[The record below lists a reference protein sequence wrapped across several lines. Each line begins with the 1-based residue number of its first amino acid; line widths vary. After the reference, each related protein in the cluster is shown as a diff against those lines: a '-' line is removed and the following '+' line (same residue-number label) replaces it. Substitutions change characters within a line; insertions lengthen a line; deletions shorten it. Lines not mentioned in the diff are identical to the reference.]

1 MNSKPIF
8 VQYYVIEKK
17 IMHSSAS
24 IRDVYTIYYTIF
36 YRPIYVP
43 ASIRASKKALPSK
56 IRLSEDCVGH

>member
-24 IRDVYTIYYTIF
+24 IRDVYT
-36 YRPIYVP
+36 RPIYVP
-43 ASIRASKKALPSK
+43 ASIRASKKALPTK

>member
-17 IMHSSAS
+17 IMHS
-24 IRDVYTIYYTIF
+24 IRDVYT
-36 YRPIYVP
+36 RPIYVP
-43 ASIRASKKALPSK
+43 ASIRASKKALPTK

>member
-24 IRDVYTIYYTIF
+24 IRDVYTIY
-36 YRPIYVP
+36 VP
-43 ASIRASKKALPSK
+43 ASIRASKKALPTK
-56 IRLSEDCVGH
+56 IRLSEDCVGD